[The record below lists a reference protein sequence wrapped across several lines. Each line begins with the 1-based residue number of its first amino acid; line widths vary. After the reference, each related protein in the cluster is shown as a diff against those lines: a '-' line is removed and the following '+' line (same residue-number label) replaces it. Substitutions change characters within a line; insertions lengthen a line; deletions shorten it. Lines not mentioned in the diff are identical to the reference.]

1 MGGGINMPRYS
12 IAVDVSRCDGC
23 GSCWLACKDEYCLND
38 HLPTSCQMPMMGQTW
53 LTLKEIE
60 QGENWKIK
68 MDYIPVMCQHC
79 ENPVCAKGA
88 PEGAVYTR
96 PDGIVII
103 DPVKAKGHKELVDL
117 CPYGAISWNEEAQV
131 AQKCTMCAHMLDNG
145 EMTTRCVE
153 SCPTQAIFFGDLD
166 DPESKISR
174 FIRERGGEGTFGSY
188 RAEEGTKPRILYKD
202 LPGVFIT
209 GEILLGDQPDD
220 CVKGAKVTCRN
231 AETGELMET
240 ETDFFGDFEFKH
252 LTKDAEYEITCFDE
266 GYEAKTIRVKAD
278 QAKDLA
284 QIIL

>member
-1 MGGGINMPRYS
+1 MARYS

-23 GSCWLACKDEYCLND
+23 GSCWIACKDEYALND
-38 HLPTSCQMPMMGQTW
+38 HLPTSIATPMMGQTW

-79 ENPVCAKGA
+79 ENPACAKGA
-88 PEGAVYTR
+88 PEDAVYQR

-117 CPYGAISWNEEAQV
+117 CPYGAIYWNEEAQV

-166 DPESKISR
+166 DPDSKISK
-174 FIRERGGEGTFGSY
+174 FIAERGGMEKFGPY
-188 RAEEGTKPRILYKD
+188 RPEEGTSPRILYKD
-202 LPGVFIT
+202 LPQVFLS
-209 GEILLGDQPDD
+209 GEVMLADHMDE
-220 CVKGAKVTCRN
+220 CCAGARVTCKDLKTGTCT
-231 AETGELMET
+231 ETT
-240 ETDFFGDFEFKH
+240 TDFFGDFEFKY
-252 LTKDAEYEITCFDE
+252 LQQGAEYEVTCSYD
-266 GYEAKTIRVKAD
+266 GYTDRKVTVKLD
-278 QAKDLA
+278 QAKDLK
-284 QIIL
+284 QIVLER